1 MSREIKFKYIW
12 SNPTK
17 TNFLTE
23 IFTLDQ
29 IERGEQF
36 MVLEN
41 EPLLKN
47 YRIVAIL
54 QWTGLLDKNGKEIY
68 EGDSVQKIY
77 KGKAYQVCEVKFND
91 GTFVVDD
98 FDWEGKK
105 FFWSLRGIQHC
116 YIVVGN
122 IYEHK
127 YLLDKNQEENV

>member
-54 QWTGLLDKNGKEIY
+54 QWTGLLDKNDKEIY

-98 FDWEGKK
+98 FDADGKK
-105 FFWSLRGIQHC
+105 FFWSLRGMQHC
-116 YIVVGN
+116 WKVVGN

-127 YLLDKNQEENV
+127 ELITEVKNV

>member
-29 IERGEQF
+29 IEHGDQF
-36 MVLEN
+36 MVLDN
-41 EPLLKN
+41 QPFFRD
-47 YRIVAIL
+47 YRVIARL
-54 QWTGLLDKNGKEIY
+54 QSTNLLDKNGKEIY
-68 EGDSVQKIY
+68 EGYLVQKIY

-98 FDWEGKK
+98 FDADGKK
-105 FFWSLRGIQHC
+105 FFWSLRGMQHC
-116 YIVVGN
+116 WKVVGN

-127 YLLDKNQEENV
+127 ELITEVKIG

>member
-41 EPLLKN
+41 QPFFRDYKV
-47 YRIVAIL
+47 IAIL

-98 FDWEGKK
+98 FDADGKK
-105 FFWSLRGIQHC
+105 FFWSLRGMQHC
-116 YIVVGN
+116 WKVVGN

-127 YLLDKNQEENV
+127 YLLDKNQEEND

>member
-98 FDWEGKK
+98 FDADGKK
-105 FFWSLRGIQHC
+105 FFWSLRGMQHC
-116 YIVVGN
+116 WKVVGN
-122 IYEHK
+122 IYENK
-127 YLLDKNQEENV
+127 ELITEVKND